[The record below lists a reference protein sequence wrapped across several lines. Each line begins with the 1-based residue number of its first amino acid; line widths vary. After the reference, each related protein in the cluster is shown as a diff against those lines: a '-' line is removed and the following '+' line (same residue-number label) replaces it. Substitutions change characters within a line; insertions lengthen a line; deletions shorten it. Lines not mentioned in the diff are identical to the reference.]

1 MAGARG
7 VSVLGGVQGTC
18 GCGTEGGGFVMGHQQ
33 QLRAGCDD
41 PEGCVQP
48 RYDPNQTH
56 LHERHQG
63 YPLSNRLC
71 PLETTCLQGAISGDP
86 MKAGSIKGIQASSQ
100 EAAPAS
106 PVPLHAQPHF
116 QGNKSA
122 DNCAPLTAR
131 NIPPLPGLR

>member
-1 MAGARG
+1 MILKAVSNLDMILTKPIFTRG
-7 VSVLGGVQGTC
+7 TSPPP
-18 GCGTEGGGFVMGHQQ
+18 FS
-33 QLRAGCDD
+33 
-41 PEGCVQP
+41 
-48 RYDPNQTH
+48 NQ
-56 LHERHQG
+56 
-63 YPLSNRLC
+63 LC
-71 PLETTCLQGAISGDP
+71 PLETTCLQGAIFGDP

-116 QGNKSA
+116 QGNKST